1 MKLDSK
7 ISMSDVSDGFSRP
20 TGSQAKPAFANTLI
34 LGRQIQKGVSTS
46 SPPSIV
52 VTPLAEKERKG
63 TGEEGAAKSSPQ
75 VTFESNGHSAGHRNR
90 RQRLLLYGTVF
101 TTVNTF
107 CIQSISD
114 FTRFQVHKALISSY
128 SKYFSAT
135 FNGYFN
141 EAANSVVV
149 LPLDSHR
156 TFEIMHTWLYT
167 YNFTQTL
174 EGKDAAYSMLQL
186 VDVF

>member
-114 FTRFQVHKALISSY
+114 FSDIQVSFQKM
-128 SKYFSAT
+128 SARRHRSIKST
-135 FNGYFN
+135 LSGSQSPNQQLF
-141 EAANSVVV
+141 EV
-149 LPLDSHR
+149 LQRNIQWIFQRGSEQCRRASPGLTSN
-156 TFEIMHTWLYT
+156 L
-167 YNFTQTL
+167 
-174 EGKDAAYSMLQL
+174 
-186 VDVF
+186 